1 MDFLDFIPENM
12 FEALGVVVGMATC
25 LVILFQ
31 LVKEWRDHNP
41 SSMGLAYVF
50 GWLCIFI
57 FWFLYGVRCRAI
69 AIWLTNSI
77 ALLLQAGLLM
87 IVLRKRGKLKS

>member
-1 MDFLDFIPENM
+1 MNFLDFIPENL
-12 FEALGVVVGMATC
+12 FEAFGVVVGLATC

-31 LVKEWRDHNP
+31 LVKEWRDRNP
-41 SSMGLAYVF
+41 SSMGLAYVV
-50 GWLCIFI
+50 GWLCIFA

-77 ALLLQAGLLM
+77 ASLLQAGLLVV
-87 IVLRKRGKLKS
+87 VLRKRGKLKS